1 MSSFTKKR
9 IDVELTLANKVFP
22 NQQDANT
29 LELKGFR
36 VIAEIK
42 KAGMLSQGSKAR
54 IKIYGMKQE
63 DMNALSVLVWQSMQV
78 QKNKIKVFAGDE
90 NGMSQVVEGDI
101 TNAWADYSS
110 APEVCLVIDS
120 IPIFYE
126 RIKESPATSYPN
138 GLDVAV
144 AMKDIADKMGVEF
157 ENNGV
162 NIKLSSTYFGGTLM
176 RQAESIA
183 KHADIMLI
191 VDNGTLTI
199 SPKGSP
205 NKGEIP
211 LISPT
216 TGMDGYPSYHKNG
229 ISFNTLY
236 NPAVKFNGLINIQDS
251 LDIVKGEWIVT
262 GLDYQL
268 ESEKPNGAWFCH
280 VEAARFGNA
289 ITAK

>member
-1 MSSFTKKR
+1 MSSFTKKM
-9 IDVELTLANKVFP
+9 IDVRLTLANKAFT
-22 NQQDANT
+22 NQNDANT
-29 LELKGFR
+29 LELKGLR

-54 IKIYGMKQE
+54 IKIYGMKQD
-63 DMNALSVLVWQSMQV
+63 DMNALSILVWESMQV
-78 QKNKIKVFAGDE
+78 QKNKIEVFAGDE
-90 NGMSQVVEGDI
+90 NGMSQVVSGDI
-101 TNAWADYSS
+101 TNAWADYAA

-120 IPIFYE
+120 IPVFYE
-126 RIKESPATSYPN
+126 RIKDAQPASYPN
-138 GLDVAV
+138 GFDVAV
-144 AMKDIADKMGVEF
+144 AMKDIADKMGINF

-176 RQAESIA
+176 RQAENIA

-191 VDNGTLTI
+191 VDNNTLTI

-205 NKGEIP
+205 ISGEIP
-211 LISPT
+211 LITPS
-216 TGMDGYPSYHKNG
+216 TGLIGYPSYHKNG

-236 NPAVKFNGLINIQDS
+236 NPAIKFNGLLNLQETI
-251 LDIVKGEWIVT
+251 DIVKGEWIVT

-268 ESEKPNGAWFCH
+268 ESEKQNGAWFCQ